1 MNQTPNDAQSAQNQ
15 KQSGALSKL
24 QNRLKRGKS
33 NAQKA
38 KPQMSPYA
46 SGLQGIIGFSIYNWR
61 MTLGIML
68 FAVIGGFLAMSRLAL
83 DAEPDVPVPF
93 INVQVVLPGISPEDA
108 ERLLVRPL
116 ETELKSIDG
125 LKELN
130 GVGATNVA
138 FVSMEFEAS
147 FDQAQAVSDVLEKVD
162 RARAEFPE
170 DAEEPIVEE
179 ISTSSLPIITV
190 NLWGNAPE
198 RELQRRAKDLKRRI
212 ETLPQVLEANIT
224 GEREDILEAILNPAQ
239 IESLGITFDEIA
251 RAIGSNNSLIP
262 AGALQTQSGKFNVK
276 LPGLIE
282 NPADLSELVVRRSAN
297 GSIVKLGDIATIRK
311 GYRDIASFARFNGR
325 SSVSLEISKR
335 QGENIIETNE
345 RVQELVDD
353 VSSRPEWPE
362 TINVTYSQ
370 SRSVYINEMM
380 SDLFSSIVNAVVLVF
395 IVCIAALGWRSAIF
409 VGWAIPASFL
419 IAFFL
424 FFIQD
429 ETLNMMILFGLI
441 LSVGVLVD
449 SAIVIVEYADRKMDE
464 GLERLEAF
472 KLAGERMFWPIMS
485 STATTLAAFIP
496 LLFWNTL
503 TGKFMAY
510 FPRTMIYVL
519 SASTLMALIFLPTLG
534 AKIGFR
540 PKKTANTNAALLSAA
555 EGNPLELTGFTG
567 GYAKFISKIIRFP
580 ELVMIATGIM
590 AFIIISVFG
599 ARMEGPPPKP
609 VEFFTQTPSD
619 QLYILARA
627 RGNTTP
633 QQIIKIGTDI
643 ENRIANITGIE
654 SVYTVIGDGA
664 AGDGGASLSGP
675 SNVPAD
681 TVVRVYT
688 ELLPFEE
695 RRSVVA
701 IKDDIEIAVS
711 GIPGIITEVTAEEQ
725 GPPIGKDIGIQV
737 SSEDRLELTRVTKII
752 REKLSSLEGVIDVED
767 SLPLPGVD
775 WEIVVDRAEAGRLGL
790 DIGRIGSVIQFITEG
805 TLVGQYRPL
814 DADEEVDIR
823 IRYPADARDVAQ
835 LDSLRIQTPSGALP
849 LSSVVT
855 RVAKPRQDRIE
866 RRDLSPFYVVQANT
880 HPDYATNIQINDM
893 AEWLENEADLPPSVK
908 VKFLGQQ
915 EENAQ
920 AVRFAKGAGLSILFM
935 MSVILLL
942 QFNSFYHVFLTLSA
956 VIMSVFGVLLGLAFY
971 PFISIILT
979 ITGVIALAGIVVN
992 NNIVLI
998 DTYQRLLENGYGA
1011 VDASIRTAAQRVRPV
1026 FLTTLTTIIGLM
1038 PLILGWQAN
1047 IFTGAFSTRGSSTSD
1062 IWAPISFVIASG
1074 LGFATILT
1082 LIVTPVLLAAP
1093 SVMKGRFKK
1102 LFSKMNPPAN
1112 TPRKNIS
1119 APAE

>member
-1 MNQTPNDAQSAQNQ
+1 M
-15 KQSGALSKL
+15 SKP
-24 QNRLKRGKS
+24 KK
-33 NAQKA
+33 KA
-38 KPQMSPYA
+38 EMSPYA
-46 SGLQGIIGFSIYNWR
+46 SGLQGIIGFSIHNFR

-68 FAVIGGFLAMSRLAL
+68 FAVIGGFLAMSRLPM
-83 DAEPDVPVPF
+83 DAEPDIPVPF

-125 LKELN
+125 LIELN
-130 GVGATNVA
+130 GIGATNVA
-138 FVSMEFEAS
+138 YVTMEFEAS
-147 FDQAQAVSDVLEKVD
+147 FNQSQTLSDVLEKVD

-170 DAEEPIVEE
+170 GAEEPIVEE
-179 ISTSSLPIITV
+179 VSTSALPIITV
-190 NLWGNAPE
+190 NLWGNAPD
-198 RELQRRAKDLKRRI
+198 RELQRRAKDLKRRL
-212 ETLPQVLEANIT
+212 ESLPQVLEAEIS

-239 IESLGITFDEIA
+239 VESLGITFDEIA
-251 RAIGSNNSLIP
+251 AAIGRNNSLIP

-282 NPADLSELVVRRSAN
+282 NPVDLSELVVRRSAN
-297 GSIVKLGDIATIRK
+297 GSIVKLGDIAQIRK

-325 SSVSLEISKR
+325 PSVSLEISKR

-345 RVQELVDD
+345 LVQALVDE
-353 VSSRPEWPE
+353 VTARPDWPE

-370 SRSVYINEMM
+370 SRSVYIRDMM
-380 SDLFSSIVNAVVLVF
+380 RELFSSIVNAVVLVF

-424 FFIQD
+424 FFIQG

-472 KLAGERMFWPIMS
+472 KLAGERMFWPILS

-496 LLFWNTL
+496 LLFWETI

-540 PKKTANTNAALLSAA
+540 PKKNINSNASLLSAA
-555 EGNPLELTGFTG
+555 EGDPLKLTGFTG
-567 GYAKFISKIIRFP
+567 VYAKFINKIVRWP
-580 ELVMIATGIM
+580 ELVMAAMVVM
-590 AFIIISVFG
+590 AFVIIAIFG
-599 ARMEGPPPKP
+599 AKMKGPPPKP
-609 VEFFTQTPSD
+609 VEFFTQTPSE

-627 RGNTTP
+627 RGNTSP

-643 ENRIANITGIE
+643 ETRIENISGIE
-654 SVYTVIGDGA
+654 SVYTVVGDGA
-664 AGDGGASLSGP
+664 AGGGAGGASLSGP
-675 SNVPAD
+675 SNVPSD

-688 ELLPFEE
+688 ELLPFNE
-695 RRSVVA
+695 RRSVID
-701 IKDDIEIAVS
+701 IKSDIEAAVA
-711 GIPGIITEVTAEEQ
+711 GIPGIITEVTAEDQ
-725 GPPIGKDIGIQV
+725 GPPIGKDIGIQI
-737 SSEDRLELTRVTKII
+737 SSEDRLELVVITEKI
-752 REKLSSLEGVIDVED
+752 RAKLRTIDGIVDIED
-767 SLPLPGVD
+767 TLPLPGVD

-814 DADEEVDIR
+814 DAEEEVDIR
-823 IRYPADARDVAQ
+823 IRYPSSARDVAQ

-849 LSSVVT
+849 LSSVMT
-855 RVAKPRQDRIE
+855 RVAKPRQDKIT

-880 HPDYATNIQINDM
+880 HPDFATNVQINEIS
-893 AEWLENEADLPPSVK
+893 EWLETEANLPSTVK

-915 EENAQ
+915 EENA
-920 AVRFAKGAGLSILFM
+920 AAGRFAAGAGLAILFM

-956 VIMSVFGVLLGLAFY
+956 VIMSVFGVILGLAFY
-971 PFISIILT
+971 PYISVILT

-998 DTYQRLLENGYGA
+998 DTYQRLLENGFGA
-1011 VDASIRTAAQRVRPV
+1011 VDAAIRTSAQRLRPV

-1047 IFTGAFSTRGSSTSD
+1047 IFTGDFSTKGSSTSE

-1093 SVMKGRFKK
+1093 TVMKGRIIK
-1102 LFSKMNPPAN
+1102 LWRFINPQSKPHKEPVQ
-1112 TPRKNIS
+1112 T
-1119 APAE
+1119 PAE